1 MTLVLLMKYLM
12 SLVCLLNLLSVHRLG
27 KPSNKLRPIRVVM
40 PSPLDGFQILKVKR
54 QLFNV
59 DKIKTFRVSS
69 DQTLQQCKLYS
80 SVATE
85 MKLRKYA
92 GETDLFIK
100 FVNNCPTIPKNG
112 QRAQQ
117 M

>member
-1 MTLVLLMKYLM
+1 
-12 SLVCLLNLLSVHRLG
+12 
-27 KPSNKLRPIRVVM
+27 M
-40 PSPLDGFQILKVKR
+40 PSPSDVFQILKVKR

-59 DKIKTFRVSS
+59 DKFKTVRVSS
-69 DQTLQQCKLYS
+69 DQTLQQRKLYS

-85 MKLRKYA
+85 MKLRKDS

-100 FVNNCPTIPKNG
+100 FINNCPTISKNG